1 MTVQVSDNPLY
12 YMRLRRRGIAL
23 QADTLY
29 NLLGGIRESQAT
41 IFSLSL

>member
-1 MTVQVSDNPLY
+1 MTVQVSGSPPY
-12 YMRLRRRGIAL
+12 YMRLRHRGIAL

-29 NLLGGIRESQAT
+29 NLLAGIREPQAT